1 MCFEA
6 SAPPLDRATTAT
18 YVAALIE
25 AGLAAASAAIGEALR
40 TATGTHRLAGGLV
53 NNTPF
58 DLAVVAGVA
67 EPAHGYYEV
76 AQRSRVVNAV
86 DAASR
91 GAKPNQTVQAN
102 HTIWALASR
111 GSGVEALTVYAVEEQ
126 DIFIACY
133 GGHPIIGRPFAGVAL
148 GSLEWLK
155 HQVVD
160 RHDRKGEAL
169 IGRIRHSEKRAG
181 DYLCAFS
188 LPGRPARV
196 GFRSFEADVT
206 AGEEVCF
213 GLSWRGEW
221 SQHVSAQRLPWIR
234 A

>member
-6 SAPPLDRATTAT
+6 SFPRLDRATTAT

-25 AGLAAASAAIGEALR
+25 AGFASASAAIAQALNSS
-40 TATGTHRLAGGLV
+40 AGAHSVAGGLV

-58 DLAVVAGVA
+58 DMAAIAGVS
-67 EPAHGYYEV
+67 EPAHGYHEV
-76 AQRSRVVNAV
+76 LHKSRVTNAI

-91 GAKPNQTVQAN
+91 GAAPNQTVQEN

-111 GSGVEALTVYAVEEQ
+111 GSGVEALTLYAIEAQ
-126 DIFIACY
+126 DVFVACY
-133 GGHPIIGRPFAGVAL
+133 AGHPVIGLPFAGVAL

-155 HQVVD
+155 HHVVD

-181 DYLCAFS
+181 DYLCAYS
-188 LPGRPARV
+188 LLGRPARI
-196 GFRSFEADVT
+196 GFRSFELDVT
-206 AGEEVCF
+206 AGKEVCF
-213 GLSWRGEW
+213 ALGWRGEW
-221 SQHVSAQRLPWIR
+221 AQHVSAERLPWIR